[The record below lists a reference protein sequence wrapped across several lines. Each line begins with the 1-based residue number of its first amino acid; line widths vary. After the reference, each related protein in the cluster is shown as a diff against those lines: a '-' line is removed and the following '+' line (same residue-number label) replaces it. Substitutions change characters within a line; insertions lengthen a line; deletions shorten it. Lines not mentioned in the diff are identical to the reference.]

1 MLRLLAPAVHRAEL
15 PDLQGLQKPGVHQ
28 GRQLQGAHH
37 AAELEA
43 HAVDAGA
50 GCILHVRDV
59 QEQEDRRCEGREG
72 RCAAGAAVRS
82 VQQEEAQ
89 RRFPEGAVERK
100 QQAWK
105 YPEMLRL
112 LAPAVHGGE
121 LPDVQEVQGPA
132 VHEGLDL
139 QRGHHA
145 AELKVH
151 AVHAG
156 ASRVFSLREL
166 PAAGVFTLQTVKSEG
181 GLFERAAQQQ
191 QPTGP
196 PLEVH
201 RLLPPAVRRSG
212 AQSETVQNVLRLP
225 RRGVQWKE
233 KELQGRRRGP
243 SSETDASVA
252 GCGELLLVL
261 QLQFYY
267 LCGQELRRPHLR
279 QGCAEEEP
287 RSFEREEKRL
297 HLRRLPD
304 RGEDE
309 EVARRRHGIEMKSS
323 RAAEWNIA
331 LFCGLCR
338 LREQRLT

>member
-15 PDLQGLQKPGVHQ
+15 PDLQGVQEPGVHQ
-28 GRQLQGAHH
+28 GRQLQGAHR
-37 AAELEA
+37 AAQLEA
-43 HAVDAGA
+43 HAVHAGA
-50 GCILHVRDV
+50 GRILPVRQV
-59 QEQEDRRCEGREG
+59 QKQEDRRCEGREG
-72 RCAAGAAVRS
+72 RCAAGDAVRS
-82 VQQEEAQ
+82 VQEEEAQ

-121 LPDVQEVQGPA
+121 LPDVQEVQGAA

-201 RLLPPAVRRSG
+201 RLFKPAVRG
-212 AQSETVQNVLRLP
+212 PEVQNMFYLP
-225 RRGVQWKE
+225 RRGVQRQE
-233 KELQGRRRGP
+233 EELQRLRSGAESEADAEVVGRC
-243 SSETDASVA
+243 EFF
-252 GCGELLLVL
+252 LVL
-261 QLQFYY
+261 QLQFCY
-267 LCGQELRRPHLR
+267 LRGQERRRSHLR
-279 QGCAEEEP
+279 QGGAKEEP
-287 RSFEREEKRL
+287 RSFESKEKRL

-304 RGEDE
+304 GREDK
-309 EVARRRHGIEMKSS
+309 EVAGRRHRPEMRHS
-323 RAAEWNIA
+323 RAAEWPIA
-331 LFCGLCR
+331 LFCCLD
-338 LREQRLT
+338 